1 MIKYKEGLILYN
13 LNTNPLI
20 NHRLSK
26 SLETYFHDEFRN
38 SSVLP
43 YSIPSKTTTDDIV
56 FAYNGDYAL
65 IKTQLNVES

>member
-1 MIKYKEGLILYN
+1 MYN
-13 LNTNPLI
+13 LNTDPLI
-20 NHRLSK
+20 NHKLSK

-43 YSIPSKTTTDDIV
+43 YSIPSKDNATDIV

-65 IKTQLNVES
+65 INTHLNVK